1 MQKPLVSIIVPIYN
15 VAAYLSECL
24 QSLVGQ
30 SYEALDI
37 ILIDDGSDDES
48 LKIALDFAARDGRIF
63 VVSKPNGGLSSA
75 RNFGLEFV
83 RGTGLREFFEGGV
96 NFGENSQK
104 NSRSAQITHPQTP
117 SAREGAFNGSRNDEQ
132 GENSQNSAPFR
143 HTERSEVSINQGV
156 NLNVDSS
163 PATQAQ
169 NDDLGAN
176 FVIFSSNSTQNLQ
189 ISVNLNQNSQENS
202 RSAQI
207 THPQSRC
214 ARAFNGSRNDDSA
227 AQIQSLAQTH
237 TFKKTYKSISGKEIQ
252 AHFTQVAPNFIKS
265 DLAQIS
271 DFITQELPPNALIHF
286 VDSDDYLTKDC
297 IEKCVQALCE
307 QGLKLIAH
315 NLTHFYEKSGE
326 FKEDD
331 FLGKMRQNAYESG
344 LELLSENK
352 FTSLYFSV
360 QGLFKAELL
369 NRYALRFCEGIYH
382 EDHDFGTLLFALAG
396 KVAYTSEP
404 LYIYRERP
412 NSTMT
417 SYQSTA
423 MPAKMPYFLEPLRE
437 HFSDYK
443 ALRAYFKA
451 YCFVLVGFK
460 IWHFYEQKSE
470 KDSEFRQKFKDFFAK
485 STLSYMK
492 IFKTSLN
499 PDPLGI
505 KELLK
510 SIKFTKSSVLC
521 EFFKDLHR
529 QPKKLRHFAN
539 LKYLLTKDTQ

>member
-15 VAAYLSECL
+15 VAPYLSECL
-24 QSLVGQ
+24 QSLTEQ
-30 SYEALDI
+30 SYGALDI

-48 LKIALDFAARDGRIF
+48 LKIALDFAVRDGRIF
-63 VVSKPNGGLSSA
+63 VVSKPNGGQASA

-83 RGTGLREFFEGGV
+83 RGTGLREFFERGV
-96 NFGENSQK
+96 NFGSNNTNLQENLQNAAIPSLRGTQCRSNPQK
-104 NSRSAQITHPQTP
+104 KGASATMDCFAP
-117 SAREGAFNGSRNDEQ
+117 NGSRNDDLEANSANFSSNSAQ
-132 GENSQNSAPFR
+132 NSQNSTA
-143 HTERSEVSINQGV
+143 H
-156 NLNVDSS
+156 
-163 PATQAQ
+163 
-169 NDDLGAN
+169 
-176 FVIFSSNSTQNLQ
+176 
-189 ISVNLNQNSQENS
+189 
-202 RSAQI
+202 
-207 THPQSRC
+207 
-214 ARAFNGSRNDDSA
+214 NDDSA

-237 TFKKTYKSISGKEIQ
+237 TFEKTYKSISGKEIQ

-265 DLAQIS
+265 DLVKIG

-297 IEKCVQALCE
+297 IEKCVKALCE
-307 QGLKLIAH
+307 QGLELAAH

-352 FTSLYFSV
+352 FTSLYFSW

-423 MPAKMPYFLEPLRE
+423 MPAKMPYFLEPLRT

-451 YCFVLVGFK
+451 YCFIK
-460 IWHFYEQKSE
+460 IAHIIREFYEANGAKNP
-470 KDSEFRQKFKDFFAK
+470 KFKRKYRVFFRQVVREYEPEKLVIIHLASKPTPLQGKAKF
-485 STLSYMK
+485 Y
-492 IFKTSLN
+492 
-499 PDPLGI
+499 
-505 KELLK
+505 LK
-510 SIKFTKSSVLC
+510 SMGYTRLAILFVRVCYYARAFYRHPFS
-521 EFFKDLHR
+521 FKESLS
-529 QPKKLRHFAN
+529 KKRLEYTFES
-539 LKYLLTKDTQ
+539 

>member
-1 MQKPLVSIIVPIYN
+1 MT
-15 VAAYLSECL
+15 
-24 QSLVGQ
+24 
-30 SYEALDI
+30 
-37 ILIDDGSDDES
+37 
-48 LKIALDFAARDGRIF
+48 KIG
-63 VVSKPNGGLSSA
+63 
-75 RNFGLEFV
+75 
-83 RGTGLREFFEGGV
+83 
-96 NFGENSQK
+96 
-104 NSRSAQITHPQTP
+104 
-117 SAREGAFNGSRNDEQ
+117 
-132 GENSQNSAPFR
+132 
-143 HTERSEVSINQGV
+143 
-156 NLNVDSS
+156 
-163 PATQAQ
+163 
-169 NDDLGAN
+169 
-176 FVIFSSNSTQNLQ
+176 
-189 ISVNLNQNSQENS
+189 
-202 RSAQI
+202 
-207 THPQSRC
+207 
-214 ARAFNGSRNDDSA
+214 
-227 AQIQSLAQTH
+227 
-237 TFKKTYKSISGKEIQ
+237 
-252 AHFTQVAPNFIKS
+252 
-265 DLAQIS
+265 

-297 IEKCVQALCE
+297 ITKCVQALCE
-307 QGLKLIAH
+307 QGLELVAH

-326 FKEDD
+326 FKGDD
-331 FLGKMRQNAYESG
+331 FLGKMPQNTYDTG

-352 FTSLYFSV
+352 FTSFYFSW
-360 QGLFKAELL
+360 QGLFRAQLL

-396 KVAYTSEP
+396 RVAYTSEA

-423 MPAKMPYFLEPLRE
+423 MPAKMPYFLEPLRA

-460 IWHFYEQKSE
+460 IWRFFEQKSAQNA
-470 KDSEFRQKFKDFFAK
+470 EFRQEFEDFFRK
-485 STLSYMK
+485 SALSYMK
-492 IFKTSLN
+492 IFKTPLN

-510 SIKFTKSSVLC
+510 NIKFTKFSILR

>member
-1 MQKPLVSIIVPIYN
+1 MNSHSFNNAKNDNAPSKAAPKAAQPLVSIIVPIYN
-15 VAAYLSECL
+15 VAPYLSECL
-24 QSLVGQ
+24 QSLTEQ

-37 ILIDDGSDDES
+37 ILIDDGSDDDS

-83 RGTGLREFFEGGV
+83 RGTGLREFFEGQKSPSPCG
-96 NFGENSQK
+96 FGGGLNLAK
-104 NSRSAQITHPQTP
+104 
-117 SAREGAFNGSRNDEQ
+117 
-132 GENSQNSAPFR
+132 NSQN
-143 HTERSEVSINQGV
+143 GV
-156 NLNVDSS
+156 NLN
-163 PATQAQ
+163 Q
-169 NDDLGAN
+169 NL
-176 FVIFSSNSTQNLQ
+176 SNS
-189 ISVNLNQNSQENS
+189 VQNSQENS
-202 RSAQI
+202 HSAQI

-214 ARAFNGSRNDDSA
+214 AREGAFNSTRNDDSK
-227 AQIQSLAQTH
+227 AQIQSLSQTH
-237 TFKKTYKSISGKEIQ
+237 TFEKTYKSISGKEIQ

-286 VDSDDYLTKDC
+286 VDSDDYLTKNC
-297 IEKCVQALCE
+297 IEKCVKALCE

-352 FTSLYFSV
+352 FTSFYFSW

-396 KVAYTSEP
+396 RVAYTSEP

-423 MPAKMPYFLEPLRE
+423 MPTKMPYFLEPLRE

-470 KDSEFRQKFKDFFAK
+470 KDSEFKQKFRDFFNK
-485 STLSYMK
+485 SALSYMK

-510 SIKFTKSSVLC
+510 SIKFTKLSVLR

-539 LKYLLTKDTQ
+539 LKYLLTKDT